1 MIKPINNNKH
11 LKLICRISINK
22 YYLLYYKCV
31 SFSVIYINQLMP
43 TKLDRVQVLFQKEL
57 FKKLKIIAKI
67 ERRSLSSMVGS
78 IVEDAINSK
87 KYQSLLSKAKSD
99 DLKSK
104 IDQSKLLINE
114 ILKSKSSNQSDIDEN
129 SKLKQIEDILSL
141 ISESNEESLEE
152 QMEESVGEDL
162 LLVEEALKPDGLI
175 EELELETDYKINK
188 MNVMLSKMYKNKD
201 LNV

>member
-1 MIKPINNNKH
+1 
-11 LKLICRISINK
+11 
-22 YYLLYYKCV
+22 
-31 SFSVIYINQLMP
+31 MP

-104 IDQSKLLINE
+104 IDESKLLINE
-114 ILKSKSSNQSDIDEN
+114 ILKSKSTNQSDIDEN

-152 QMEESVGEDL
+152 SVGKDL

-188 MNVMLSKMYKNKD
+188 MNVMLSKINKNKD

>member
-1 MIKPINNNKH
+1 
-11 LKLICRISINK
+11 
-22 YYLLYYKCV
+22 
-31 SFSVIYINQLMP
+31 MP

-104 IDQSKLLINE
+104 IDESKLLINE

-141 ISESNEESLEE
+141 ISESNKESLEK

-188 MNVMLSKMYKNKD
+188 MNVMLSKINKNKD
-201 LNV
+201 LND

>member
-1 MIKPINNNKH
+1 
-11 LKLICRISINK
+11 
-22 YYLLYYKCV
+22 
-31 SFSVIYINQLMP
+31 MP

-57 FKKLKIIAKI
+57 FKKLKVIAKI

-104 IDQSKLLINE
+104 IDESKLLINE

-141 ISESNEESLEE
+141 ISESNKESV
-152 QMEESVGEDL
+152 EESVGKDL

-188 MNVMLSKMYKNKD
+188 MNVMLSKINKNKD

>member
-1 MIKPINNNKH
+1 
-11 LKLICRISINK
+11 
-22 YYLLYYKCV
+22 
-31 SFSVIYINQLMP
+31 MP

-57 FKKLKIIAKI
+57 FKKLKVIAKI

-104 IDQSKLLINE
+104 IDESKLLINE

-141 ISESNEESLEE
+141 ISESNKESLEE

-188 MNVMLSKMYKNKD
+188 MNVMLHKINKNKKLD
-201 LNV
+201 V

>member
-1 MIKPINNNKH
+1 
-11 LKLICRISINK
+11 
-22 YYLLYYKCV
+22 
-31 SFSVIYINQLMP
+31 MP

-141 ISESNEESLEE
+141 ISESNKESLEK

-188 MNVMLSKMYKNKD
+188 MNVMLSKINKNKD

>member
-1 MIKPINNNKH
+1 
-11 LKLICRISINK
+11 
-22 YYLLYYKCV
+22 
-31 SFSVIYINQLMP
+31 MP

-78 IVEDAINSK
+78 MVEDAINSK

-104 IDQSKLLINE
+104 IDESKLLIKE

-188 MNVMLSKMYKNKD
+188 MNVMLHKINKNKKLD
-201 LNV
+201 V

>member
-1 MIKPINNNKH
+1 
-11 LKLICRISINK
+11 
-22 YYLLYYKCV
+22 
-31 SFSVIYINQLMP
+31 MP

-129 SKLKQIEDILSL
+129 SKLKQIEGILSL
-141 ISESNEESLEE
+141 ISESNKESLEE

-188 MNVMLSKMYKNKD
+188 MNVMLSKINKNKD

>member
-1 MIKPINNNKH
+1 
-11 LKLICRISINK
+11 
-22 YYLLYYKCV
+22 
-31 SFSVIYINQLMP
+31 MP

-78 IVEDAINSK
+78 IVEDAMNSK

-104 IDQSKLLINE
+104 IDESKLLINE

-141 ISESNEESLEE
+141 ISESNKESLEE
-152 QMEESVGEDL
+152 PMEESVGEDL
-162 LLVEEALKPDGLI
+162 LLVEEALKPDGFI

-188 MNVMLSKMYKNKD
+188 MNVMLSKINKNKD